1 MGKGS
6 VSKEVFINAQQAEHQ
21 MHELLI
27 KDLNKYMTEVK
38 LQVNQMLEQNQR
50 ANKSTDT
57 SKLNDRVFL
66 DYFPHK

>member
-1 MGKGS
+1 ML
-6 VSKEVFINAQQAEHQ
+6 
-21 MHELLI
+21 ELLI

-38 LQVNQMLEQNQR
+38 LQVNHMREQNER